1 MNAQPPTQYS
11 KKRVTLGAI
20 GLAVGGLA
28 PLVTG
33 LVGVWGYLTR
43 GYFISKTGE
52 LVDGPSGILM
62 SGFFILSGI
71 GMMVYAIW
79 LYRRHTQRGA

>member
-1 MNAQPPTQYS
+1 MESRPPKQYTNR
-11 KKRVTLGAI
+11 RVTFGAI
-20 GLAVGGLA
+20 GLAAGGLA

-52 LVDGPSGILM
+52 LIDGPAGILM
-62 SGFFILSGI
+62 SGVFILAGI
-71 GMMVYAIW
+71 GMIGYAIW
-79 LYRRHTQRGA
+79 LYRRHRQRGA